1 MGKQKGRASSSGL
14 AASLVPH
21 AQGAVP
27 TVGFGGYHGAVR
39 VEPAAPSD
47 PDSPIR
53 LTPVRSALSSFFTRP
68 IDVAFSLY
76 LGSLL
81 VVGEFANCRL
91 VLLLLGGGGYYL
103 LNAQA
108 ESDQV
113 IINRRIST
121 IRKLSV
127 LARIRNRIGVQLV

>member
-47 PDSPIR
+47 PDSPVR
-53 LTPVRSALSSFFTRP
+53 LTPVRSLFSSLGPSTWLSPCTLSSL
-68 IDVAFSLY
+68 LY
-76 LGSLL
+76 SW
-81 VVGEFANCRL
+81 
-91 VLLLLGGGGYYL
+91 
-103 LNAQA
+103 
-108 ESDQV
+108 
-113 IINRRIST
+113 RIC
-121 IRKLSV
+121 IAV
-127 LARIRNRIGVQLV
+127 

>member
-53 LTPVRSALSSFFTRP
+53 LTPVRSALSSFFTRS

-76 LGSLL
+76 LGSVL

>member
-53 LTPVRSALSSFFTRP
+53 LTPVRSALSSFFTRS

-76 LGSLL
+76 LGSVL

-91 VLLLLGGGGYYL
+91 VLLLLGGGYYL